1 MPRSEALKQAQK
13 RYREKNKAK
22 IQAQQTEYL
31 RQWRK
36 DPKNAEKV
44 REYQRN
50 YQQSDAWFKKILLK
64 KFVLRNFI
72 IFTLSAVNKYYT
84 I

>member
-13 RYREKNKAK
+13 RYREKNKAR

-31 RQWRK
+31 RQWRR

-50 YQQSDAWFKKILLK
+50 YQQSDACKERRRLLYLQK
-64 KFVLRNFI
+64 QCLFPDI
-72 IFTLSAVNKYYT
+72 E
-84 I
+84 